1 MNYKHNKK
9 IKLAFVEY
17 SNIFSGAEMSLHSL
31 VKYLDS
37 SSFESTIYF
46 RYPLEHQERYNDLS
60 CKKSYLTDQ
69 KKWWMGSDYWK
80 KPIKGSDFL
89 KRFIFGF
96 KLAMRAKKENIDIIH
111 INILRPDSL
120 LWVLLPHL
128 FGIKVIAHSR
138 SDSMSWIPVPY
149 IQKQCDA
156 IICVSDFVKEKV
168 VSKYAASPAYTVY
181 DPVDYN
187 HYTQVMSKREALKD
201 LNINNKQKLLSS
213 VGLLSAHKGHDMSI
227 RVFSNIAKKYSEYIL
242 MIAGGGN
249 DNELQRLKKLAL
261 ERGVEN
267 RVIFTE
273 KQIANVATVYRASE
287 IVFSLTTRGEAFGR
301 VPFEGN
307 ACDTAVIAP
316 SKGAAIELITDD
328 KTGFLVDPLDE
339 KAITK
344 RVLSILE
351 NPVQTKNIVQQ
362 GKEYFS
368 DFLSPLHSAKE
379 VEKVYHAILKS
390 NDK

>member
-1 MNYKHNKK
+1 MKK
-9 IKLAFVEY
+9 RNIAFLEY
-17 SNIFSGAEMSLHSL
+17 SDIFSGAETSMHSL
-31 VKYLDS
+31 IKYLDS
-37 SSFESTIYF
+37 NEFDTFIYF
-46 RYPLEHQERYNDLS
+46 RYPLKHQKRYSDLS
-60 CKKSYLTDQ
+60 CKKSYLTNE
-69 KKWWMGSDYWK
+69 KKWWMGSERWK
-80 KPIKGSDFL
+80 KPIRGSDFL

-96 KLAMRAKKENIDIIH
+96 KLAMAAKKDKIDIIH

-128 FGIKVIAHSR
+128 FGIKVVAHSR
-138 SDSMSWIPVPY
+138 SDSMSWIPSQY
-149 IQKQCDA
+149 LQKQCDA

-168 VSKYAASPAYTVY
+168 LSKYFTSPVYTVY
-181 DPVDYN
+181 NPVDYN
-187 HYTQVMSKREALKD
+187 HYTQILSKEEALKE
-201 LNINNKQKLLSS
+201 LNINKNQKLLSS

-227 RVFSNIAKKYSEYIL
+227 RVFSNIAQEYPEYIL

-249 DNELQRLKKLAL
+249 DNELQRLKKLAVAK
-261 ERGVEN
+261 GVKN

-287 IVFSLTTRGEAFGR
+287 IIFSLTTRGEAFGR

-316 SKGAAIELITDD
+316 SKGAAMELITDD

-351 NPVQTKNIVQQ
+351 NPIQTTKIVKQ

-368 DFLSPLHSAKE
+368 DFLSPLRSAQE
-379 VEKVYHAILKS
+379 VEKVYHAILKDD
-390 NDK
+390 DK